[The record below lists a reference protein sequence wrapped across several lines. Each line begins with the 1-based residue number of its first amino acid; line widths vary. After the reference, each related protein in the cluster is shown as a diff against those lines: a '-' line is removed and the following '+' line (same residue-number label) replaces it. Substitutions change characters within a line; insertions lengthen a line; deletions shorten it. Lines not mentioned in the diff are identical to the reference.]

1 MRGALGRRMIVVG
14 ALCALGI
21 AGAMA
26 EMLATLPY
34 LAEEGRAPAA
44 TAPAMSVSFKGM
56 SAICPGLIGWLGAWG
71 YLASWIWLPAA
82 TWRVRRRHREGG
94 RVRSLDLLLPS
105 LVGIEIVLLQCLLR
119 LTPLAAEG
127 YPLL

>member
-1 MRGALGRRMIVVG
+1 MIVVG
-14 ALCALGI
+14 MLCALGI

-26 EMLATLPY
+26 EMLATLAY
-34 LAEEGRAPAA
+34 LTEAVRTLGA
-44 TAPAMSVSFKGM
+44 TAPATSVSFKGM
-56 SAICPGLIGWLGAWG
+56 SIICPGLIGWLGAWG
-71 YLASWIWLPAA
+71 YLASWIWLPTA
-82 TWRVRRRHREGG
+82 TWRIRRRHREGKPL
-94 RVRSLDLLLPS
+94 RSLDLFLPA